1 MTSKFQKNSVLK
13 IGNKE
18 YNYFSLKS
26 LEMDGY
32 NLSRLPASLRIIL
45 ESLIRN
51 VDGNEVKDE
60 DIENLI
66 GWNSKNPG
74 DNEI

>member
-1 MTSKFQKNSVLK
+1 MASKFQKTSVLK

-26 LEMDGY
+26 LERDGY

-45 ESLIRN
+45 ESLVRN
-51 VDGNEVKDE
+51 VDGNEVQDK

-74 DNEI
+74 DDE